1 VVGRL
6 PVYLRA
12 LTAMTQEGKSITSS
26 QELGTRL
33 GLTSAQ
39 IRKDLSHFGE
49 FGKQGLGY
57 NIPFLTEQL
66 RHILKLDHLWGV
78 VLVGAGDLG
87 RALANYQGFQE
98 RGFEIRKVF
107 DSNPAKIGQSL
118 GRFVIQDTAQLV
130 PSLRESDI
138 RIAMVAVPARAAQ
151 EVTGR
156 LVEGG
161 VRAILNYAPTTL
173 SVPSGV
179 FVQNIDP
186 SVHLQRMT
194 YYLLERDQ
202 SPESNRPPAAREI

>member
-1 VVGRL
+1 VIPDIVVGRL

-12 LTAMTQEGKSITSS
+12 LTAMTHEGKTVTSS
-26 QELGTRL
+26 QELGARL
-33 GLTSAQ
+33 GFTPAQ

-66 RHILKLDHLWGV
+66 RHILKVDHLWGV

-107 DSNPAKIGQSL
+107 DSNPAKIGTTL
-118 GRFVIQDTAQLV
+118 GGFVIQDVAQLV
-130 PSLRESDI
+130 PSLRDSDI
-138 RIAMVAVPARAAQ
+138 RVAMLAVPAPAAQ
-151 EVTGR
+151 EVSKR

-161 VRAILNYAPTTL
+161 IRAILNYAPTTL
-173 SVPSGV
+173 AVPSGV

-186 SVHLQRMT
+186 AIHLQRMT
-194 YYLLERDQ
+194 YYLLGDD
-202 SPESNRPPAAREI
+202 

>member
-1 VVGRL
+1 VALHPVPDIVVGRL

-12 LTAMTQEGKSITSS
+12 LTAMTQEGRVVTSS
-26 QELGTRL
+26 QELATRL

-57 NIPFLTEQL
+57 NIPFLTDQL
-66 RHILKLDHLWGV
+66 RHILKLDRIWGV

-87 RALANYQGFQE
+87 RALANFQGFQE
-98 RGFEIRKVF
+98 RGFEIRSVF
-107 DSNPAKIGQSL
+107 DSNPAKIGQPL
-118 GRFVIQDTAQLV
+118 GRFVIQDISQLV
-130 PSLRESDI
+130 ASLHESKI
-138 RIAMVAVPARAAQ
+138 HIAMLAVPARAAQ

-161 VRAILNYAPTTL
+161 IQAILNYAPTTL

-179 FVQNIDP
+179 FIQNIDP
-186 SVHLQRMT
+186 AVHLQRMT
-194 YYLLERDQ
+194 YHLVGDD
-202 SPESNRPPAAREI
+202 

>member
-1 VVGRL
+1 VPSHAIPDIVVGRL

-12 LTAMTQEGKSITSS
+12 LTAMAREGKAITSS
-26 QELGTRL
+26 QELGARL
-33 GLTSAQ
+33 GLTPAQ

-57 NIPFLTEQL
+57 NIPFLTDQL
-66 RHILKLDHLWGV
+66 RHILKVDHLWGV

-98 RGFEIRKVF
+98 RGFEIQKVF
-107 DSNPAKIGQSL
+107 DCNPAKIGTTL
-118 GRFVIQDTAQLV
+118 GRFVIQDVAQLV
-130 PSLRESDI
+130 PSLLESGI
-138 RIAMVAVPARAAQ
+138 RIAMLAVPAPAAQ
-151 EVTGR
+151 EVSQH

-186 SVHLQRMT
+186 AIHLQRMT
-194 YYLLERDQ
+194 YYLPGD
-202 SPESNRPPAAREI
+202 N

>member
-1 VVGRL
+1 MPSHPVPDIVVGRL

-12 LTAMTQEGKSITSS
+12 LTAMTQEGKVITSS
-26 QELGTRL
+26 QELATRL
-33 GLTSAQ
+33 GFTSAQ

-57 NIPFLTEQL
+57 NIPFLSEQL
-66 RHILKLDHLWGV
+66 RHILKLDRIWGV

-87 RALANYQGFQE
+87 RALANFQGFQE
-98 RGFEIRKVF
+98 RGFEIRIVF

-118 GRFVIQDTAQLV
+118 GRFVIQDIDQLV
-130 PSLRESDI
+130 PSLHESDI
-138 RIAMVAVPARAAQ
+138 RIAMLAVPARVAQ

-156 LVEGG
+156 LVEAGI
-161 VRAILNYAPTTL
+161 RAILNYAPTTL

-186 SVHLQRMT
+186 AVHLQRMT
-194 YYLLERDQ
+194 YYLLEHD
-202 SPESNRPPAAREI
+202 